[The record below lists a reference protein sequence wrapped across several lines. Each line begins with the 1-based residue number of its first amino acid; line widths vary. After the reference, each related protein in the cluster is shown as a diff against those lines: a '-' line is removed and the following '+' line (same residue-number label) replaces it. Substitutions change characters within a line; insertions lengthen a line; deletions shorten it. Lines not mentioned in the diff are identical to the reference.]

1 DEGGPIVH
9 CPRDG
14 LDGHRDLVRALDHHQ
29 LHPTSPLCEPL
40 VGKRGKVERRNHDLG
55 TAPVVQR
62 LRHCRQRHRN
72 AGRERDLLG
81 ARGRGRQYT
90 RGRAGW
96 ARRATTFP
104 PMRAS
109 AGWPALTMRLVLR
122 ALVNPRLA
130 LDLVRL
136 TWSFRT
142 RDWYRRPPFLPLPP
156 RDYVRW
162 RMFTA
167 YGDEDA
173 VPPLE
178 DVVRFARWR
187 RETMHV

>member
-1 DEGGPIVH
+1 
-9 CPRDG
+9 
-14 LDGHRDLVRALDHHQ
+14 
-29 LHPTSPLCEPL
+29 
-40 VGKRGKVERRNHDLG
+40 
-55 TAPVVQR
+55 
-62 LRHCRQRHRN
+62 
-72 AGRERDLLG
+72 
-81 ARGRGRQYT
+81 
-90 RGRAGW
+90 
-96 ARRATTFP
+96 
-104 PMRAS
+104 MRAS
-109 AGWPALTMRLVLR
+109 AGWSTLTGRLVLR

-136 TWSFRT
+136 AWSFRA
-142 RDWYRRPPFLPLPP
+142 RDWYRRPPFLPWPP

-187 RETMHV
+187 RETMHL